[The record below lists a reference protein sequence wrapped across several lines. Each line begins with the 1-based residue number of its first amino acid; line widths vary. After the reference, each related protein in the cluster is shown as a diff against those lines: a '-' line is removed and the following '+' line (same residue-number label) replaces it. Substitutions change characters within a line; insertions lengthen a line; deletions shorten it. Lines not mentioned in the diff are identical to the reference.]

1 MFCVLF
7 VFRIGVEHEL
17 LLRSMRP
24 KTRCPFRT
32 NSCLLSRQLGVE
44 VEAELEVDLV
54 VQVVVDKEIYKTT
67 NLRNGLM

>member
-17 LLRSMRP
+17 LLWSMRP
-24 KTRCPFRT
+24 KTRCPFWT
-32 NSCLLSRQLGVE
+32 NSCPLSRQLGVG

-54 VQVVVDKEIYKTT
+54 LQVVVDKEIYKTM
-67 NLRNGLM
+67 NLQNRMM

>member
-1 MFCVLF
+1 MF

-32 NSCLLSRQLGVE
+32 NSCPLSRQLGVG

-54 VQVVVDKEIYKTT
+54 LQVVVDKEIYKTM
-67 NLRNGLM
+67 NLQNRMM

>member
-17 LLRSMRP
+17 LLQSMRP
-24 KTRCPFRT
+24 KTRYPFRI
-32 NSCLLSRQLGVE
+32 NSCPLSRQLGVE

-54 VQVVVDKEIYKTT
+54 VQVIVDKETYKTT
-67 NLRNGLM
+67 NMRNRVM

>member
-1 MFCVLF
+1 MCCLF
-7 VFRIGVEHEL
+7 QNEVEHEL

-24 KTRCPFRT
+24 KMRCPFRT

-54 VQVVVDKEIYKTT
+54 VQVVIDKEIYKTM
-67 NLRNGLM
+67 NLRNMIT